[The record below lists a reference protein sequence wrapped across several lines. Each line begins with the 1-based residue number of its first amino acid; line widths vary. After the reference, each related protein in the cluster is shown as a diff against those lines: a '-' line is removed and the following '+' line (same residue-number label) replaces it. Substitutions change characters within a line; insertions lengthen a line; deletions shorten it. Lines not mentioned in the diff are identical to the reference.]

1 MKCSTMKL
9 KFRYWIDDSLNTV
22 VDIQIF
28 STNPSISDEVTV
40 NILQKEKSKMVFKES
55 AIDLVSGMAGG
66 KQELL
71 SSKKHWVHMF

>member
-9 KFRYWIDDSLNTV
+9 KFRYCIDDSLNTV

-28 STNPSISDEVTV
+28 STIPSISDEVTV
-40 NILQKEKSKMVFKES
+40 NILRKEKSKMVFKES

-71 SSKKHWVHMF
+71 SS